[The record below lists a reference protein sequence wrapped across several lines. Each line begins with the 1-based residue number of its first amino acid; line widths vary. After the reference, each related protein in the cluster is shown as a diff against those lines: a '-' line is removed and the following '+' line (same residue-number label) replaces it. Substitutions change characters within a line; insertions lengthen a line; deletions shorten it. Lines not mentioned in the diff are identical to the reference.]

1 MPLQHETVVAA
12 VGDDDIAA
20 AAEHEPGDVPFFT
33 PPMGGEDVLGG
44 SGADEPSS
52 RATNTGCG
60 KRRKRNVRARTERV
74 TGRKNR
80 SFLCNQCRE
89 RLVPRAHFRLDRVAR
104 RQLSGSRK
112 VGRDHGCK
120 LGIATGRL
128 SIGHQEDRIA

>member
-1 MPLQHETVVAA
+1 
-12 VGDDDIAA
+12 
-20 AAEHEPGDVPFFT
+20 
-33 PPMGGEDVLGG
+33 MGGRDVLGG

-52 RATNTGCG
+52 RATNAGVASGASATF
-60 KRRKRNVRARTERV
+60 VRAPSASLE
-74 TGRKNR
+74 RKNR

-89 RLVPRAHFRLDRVAR
+89 RLVPRAHFKLDRVAR